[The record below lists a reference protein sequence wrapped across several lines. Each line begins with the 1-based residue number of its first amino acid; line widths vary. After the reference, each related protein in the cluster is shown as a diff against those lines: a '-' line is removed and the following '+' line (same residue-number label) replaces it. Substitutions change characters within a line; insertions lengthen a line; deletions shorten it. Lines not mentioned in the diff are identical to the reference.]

1 MYPNMTE
8 ELLDTRPE
16 DTAMVKKERIAAV
29 EAYRSDV
36 DVKFLEEK
44 LEGLKTAGF
53 EIENAI
59 AAFSAGATI
68 GEFEKS
74 YHAEASSELVEPIL
88 AHHWTERFEAL
99 RRDTVN
105 YKAKTNKNIE
115 VFLANMGPIPQH
127 KARAEFST
135 SFLEVGE
142 FHVHLNDGFQD
153 GEDGSAVDK
162 CVAALKA
169 EPYDVAVICSTDK
182 TYPEIVPALA
192 PKLKEALPNGT
203 IFLAGAAPKE
213 MVEIYKAAGVDDF
226 ISVSANCYDILRML
240 QKKKGMI
247 E

>member
-1 MYPNMTE
+1 
-8 ELLDTRPE
+8 
-16 DTAMVKKERIAAV
+16 MVKKERIAAV